1 MAIDPRQ
8 FRSALGSF
16 ATGVTIVTT
25 RDPAGGDI
33 GLTVNSFNSVSLD
46 PPMVLWSLAS
56 KSQNRRAFVEA
67 GYFAVHVL
75 AAEQAEFATRFASP
89 VDRFQ
94 GLQIERG
101 EGGVPLLAGCAA
113 RFQCRVVSCHAG
125 GDHDIFVGEVISF
138 EDFKRPALVFQAGRY
153 AIAVDKPD
161 LAAAAE
167 SRLREDEIIGRNSVS
182 LMLARAHYQLQHA
195 LRTELE
201 VYAVSEDEWHLLA
214 AVALRGK
221 CTATDLAGDF
231 AVSGQRVIDA
241 DLQRL
246 IERGLLVMP
255 SAEQGPVELTEAG
268 RKIALDIAAISKA
281 VEEDGM
287 TDLSFAEIAV
297 LKQLLRKIVRK
308 TRPTPN
314 KPV

>member
-25 RDPAGGDI
+25 RDLSGRDI

-56 KSQNRRAFVEA
+56 KSPHRRAFMDA

-94 GLQIERG
+94 DLQIERG
-101 EGGVPLLAGCAA
+101 ESGVPLLDGCAA

-138 EDFKRPALVFQAGRY
+138 EDFKRPALVFQSGRY
-153 AIAVDKPD
+153 AIALERPD

-182 LMLARAHYQLQHA
+182 LMLARAHYQLQLA
-195 LRTELE
+195 LRAELE
-201 VYAVSEDEWHLLA
+201 AYDVSADQWHLLA
-214 AVALRGK
+214 AVALRGR

-231 AVSGQRVIDA
+231 AVAGQRVIDA

-246 IERGLLVMP
+246 TERGLLALP
-255 SAEQGPVELTEAG
+255 SGEEGPVELTEMG
-268 RKIALDIAAISKA
+268 RKLAVDIAAIAKA

-287 TDLSFAEIAV
+287 TELNFAEIAV

-308 TRPTPN
+308 TRPASN
-314 KPV
+314 KLA